1 MRIWGKMMKNNHMLR
16 DYTVTDSSD
25 DTRTHK
31 IFHALEEICSA
42 WDLSVPVWL
51 DLNIREFRTHKKTRF
66 TQDCFVGETIS
77 FDFLDLQILE
87 EDG

>member
-1 MRIWGKMMKNNHMLR
+1 MRIWGKMMKDNHMLK

-31 IFHALEEICSA
+31 IFHALEEICGE

-51 DLNIREFRTHKKTRF
+51 DLNIREFRFHKKTRF
-66 TQDCFVGETIS
+66 TQDCFVVETIS
-77 FDFLDLQILE
+77 FDFLELQILE